1 MAALED
7 GLRRADAEARRTA
20 AAREAAAARLAEL
33 DAGPLRGLAAA
44 VAALTD
50 RLGLDRPGPTPA
62 ALLAAADETSVVAA
76 SRIAAARV
84 RADAAATRA
93 ERASDVLRTRGAVI
107 GVAAPADLTGALRTA
122 DGALADARDGLRD
135 VLHAMREE
143 RRLLTKERRAGDEAS
158 HADQVAIDLRANRF
172 PRFLLQRYRERLATS
187 ASARLEELSR
197 GAYRFSGVGA
207 DPLTIVDRLH
217 PEAGRPA
224 STLSGGEAFLA
235 SLALAL
241 GLGDVAAG
249 SGGRLDCLFLDEGF
263 STLDE
268 DSLEVALA
276 AVERLAGGGRLI
288 GVITHIPGVAD
299 RLGAEIRVRKDAA
312 GTSRIVAAATD
323 PAGGTG
329 AA

>member
-1 MAALED
+1 M
-7 GLRRADAEARRTA
+7 
-20 AAREAAAARLAEL
+20 
-33 DAGPLRGLAAA
+33 
-44 VAALTD
+44 
-50 RLGLDRPGPTPA
+50 
-62 ALLAAADETSVVAA
+62 
-76 SRIAAARV
+76 
-84 RADAAATRA
+84 
-93 ERASDVLRTRGAVI
+93 
-107 GVAAPADLTGALRTA
+107 
-122 DGALADARDGLRD
+122 
-135 VLHAMREE
+135 HEE
-143 RRLLTKERRAGDEAS
+143 RRLLAEERRAGDEAS

-217 PEAGRPA
+217 PKAGRPA

-276 AVERLAGGGRLI
+276 AVERLGGGGRLI

-323 PAGGTG
+323 LAGGTE